1 MDFAFYF
8 GLNLMFSADDEPVR
22 EFQYFNEDGVF
33 IGKSEGTAPE
43 EHLFRQAHYVFDN
56 NSDVVKNL
64 DLIAVMQRRLQ
75 NLRKELVNVP
85 VQQMEKIMELN
96 QRIHQ
101 LEQDLQTIRTQDWKL
116 AC

>member
-1 MDFAFYF
+1 M
-8 GLNLMFSADDEPVR
+8 LSADDEPVR

-56 NSDVVKNL
+56 NCDVVKNL
-64 DLIAVMQRRLQ
+64 DLIAIMQRRLK
-75 NLRKELVNVP
+75 NLRHELVNVP
-85 VQQMEKIMELN
+85 MQQMEKIMELN
-96 QRIHQ
+96 RQIRQ
-101 LEQDLQTIRTQDWKL
+101 LEQDLQAIRTQDWKQ